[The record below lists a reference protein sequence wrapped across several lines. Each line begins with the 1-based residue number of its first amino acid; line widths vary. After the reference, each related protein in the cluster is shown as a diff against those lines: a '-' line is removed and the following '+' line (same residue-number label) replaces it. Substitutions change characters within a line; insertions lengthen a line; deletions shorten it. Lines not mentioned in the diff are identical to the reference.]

1 MAWYQ
6 IFKKGCDQL
15 NLSKEVI
22 ASEFPNLN
30 VNSKDGKKV
39 VLTFKNGKDVVI
51 AKENDDGGYD
61 SELYEFSNVD
71 DKVVWPDTPELPSN
85 LAKLDLDSWNGVVD
99 SNARDDLNKNRK
111 QIQTTVNSM
120 VGYVID
126 QRDFFTKFKTSLSD
140 FKSFILKLINVSVS
154 EFMHENVE
162 TKYYSKTEVDDK
174 LDFIQREVDN
184 INRAIDYKPAPN
196 GVFPPGFTGEKDVD
210 VNDNISDSNVS
221 NKVESLNT
229 EEGD

>member
-1 MAWYQ
+1 M
-6 IFKKGCDQL
+6 

-30 VNSKDGKKV
+30 LNSKDGKKV

-71 DKVVWPDTPELPSN
+71 DKVVWPDTPELPNN

-99 SNARDDLNKNRK
+99 SNARDDLNNNRK

-162 TKYYSKTEVDDK
+162 TKYYSKTEVDNLLK
-174 LDFIQREVDN
+174 TQNKKISNIQGRLPNNTTIGTFHNPSRSDQMPSN
-184 INRAIDYKPAPN
+184 I
-196 GVFPPGFTGEKDVD
+196 D
-210 VNDNISDSNVS
+210 VNDQVTDEAQSVIDDWD
-221 NKVESLNT
+221 K
-229 EEGD
+229 